1 MCKSTNSSTNGTSFH
16 DVTIRASVQQLTNAF
31 GDPAYE
37 CNTGEDKV
45 NFEWD
50 METEEGD
57 IFTIY
62 DWKEYR
68 MVDKNEQI
76 EWHIGSFSKLD
87 SITAKEEIS
96 KSLKNN

>member
-1 MCKSTNSSTNGTSFH
+1 MCKLTNSSTNGTSFQ
-16 DVTIRASVQQLTNAF
+16 DVTFKASVQQLTNAF

-57 IFTIY
+57 VFTIY

-68 MVDKNEQI
+68 KLDLDELI
-76 EWHIGSFSKLD
+76 ERHIG
-87 SITAKEEIS
+87 AHS
-96 KSLKNN
+96 KSVSNVAYAELINAL